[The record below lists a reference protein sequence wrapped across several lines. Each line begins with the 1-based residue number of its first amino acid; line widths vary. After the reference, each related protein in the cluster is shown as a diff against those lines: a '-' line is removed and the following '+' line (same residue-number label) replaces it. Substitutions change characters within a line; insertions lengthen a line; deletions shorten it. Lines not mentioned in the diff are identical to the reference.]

1 MPCIASPSRRHRRP
15 VRRERS
21 IDTQTTGTSA
31 NLSHIADITH
41 RPHLGPTRNSSP
53 ISDVR
58 TKSPWRLSDLC
69 HMRHVRQTCWT
80 NCRTRSVAPKKEAGF
95 PAPLAMTNKVYFVF
109 FLATAIAAYKR
120 RSLHV
125 VVSGARLSSLC
136 WEIRGF
142 AALPRDRCASSFSQ
156 SMARKHFYTG
166 SNLNWCRLNLFRE
179 QGR

>member
-1 MPCIASPSRRHRRP
+1 MTCGRNLPGASPTYVTCAMFAKHAG
-15 VRRERS
+15 
-21 IDTQTTGTSA
+21 QTA
-31 NLSHIADITH
+31 ALAQ
-41 RPHLGPTRNSSP
+41 SP
-53 ISDVR
+53 
-58 TKSPWRLSDLC
+58 K
-69 HMRHVRQTCWT
+69 
-80 NCRTRSVAPKKEAGF
+80 KKEARF

-156 SMARKHFYTG
+156 SMARKDFYTG
-166 SNLNWCRLNLFRE
+166 SNLNWCRLNLYRE